1 MRQVR
6 IRCVAPLPVPA
17 GRRAPRSPLC
27 PLGMRRLPMWR
38 RRCRITIPTRAPT
51 PNASRGLDRR
61 VPSLNGTQSAN
72 GESLR
77 DNSPGSGQRD
87 HAEHHQQSAILPLGL
102 ARPTLRWRWPP
113 TCGAL
118 AHRRECSYRSPAN
131 AKQGS
136 LIWELSASRCD
147 GRTLSMSS
155 PADPVSRR
163 YRNPVDAR
171 GYLSRDRHPGR
182 PLGSSP
188 GSRLSC
194 GLRRSLGTHFPAG
207 LHASPAPWT
216 RGRETC

>member
-1 MRQVR
+1 
-6 IRCVAPLPVPA
+6 
-17 GRRAPRSPLC
+17 
-27 PLGMRRLPMWR
+27 MWR

-102 ARPTLRWRWPP
+102 ARPTLRWRSAPQRCGRWPP

-118 AHRRECSYRSPAN
+118 AHRRGCSYRSPAN

-163 YRNPVDAR
+163 YHNPVDAR
-171 GYLSRDRHPGR
+171 GCLSDRHPGR
-182 PLGSSP
+182 PLGSSR
-188 GSRLSC
+188 GHGYRAGC
-194 GLRRSLGTHFPAG
+194 RRISY
-207 LHASPAPWT
+207 
-216 RGRETC
+216 